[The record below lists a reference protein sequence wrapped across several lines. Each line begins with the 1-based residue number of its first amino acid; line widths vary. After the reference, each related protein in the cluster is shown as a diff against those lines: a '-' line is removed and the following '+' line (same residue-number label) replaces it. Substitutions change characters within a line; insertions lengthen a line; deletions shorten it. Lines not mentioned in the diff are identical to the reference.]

1 MARREP
7 KVAKT
12 VYIHRNGIPSQSP
25 KRMVVN
31 ERQVRDFNTFL
42 TRVTSGLRAPVAV
55 RNIYT
60 PAGGRRIQKLDDL
73 ESGKHYVA
81 GGVEHFKKIKYA
93 MHASP
98 LALYIYIYIYILLQV
113 STRSF
118 AVSKKKGT

>member
-1 MARREP
+1 MDVATMARHEP

-12 VYIHRNGIPSQSP
+12 VYIHRNGILSQSP

-31 ERQVRDFNTFL
+31 ERHVRDFSSFL

-60 PAGGRRIQKLDDL
+60 PIGGHRIQKLDDL

-81 GGVEHFKKIKYA
+81 GGVEHFKKIRY
-93 MHASP
+93 
-98 LALYIYIYIYILLQV
+98 YIYY
-113 STRSF
+113 TR
-118 AVSKKKGT
+118 GI